1 MQIAVVGGGII
12 GCAAAWRLAQRGARV
27 TVYDRG
33 RIGGEAS
40 WAGAGMLAPGGEFAA
55 ESRWG
60 RLGLESLRMYPGF
73 VRELEATTGRR
84 IDFRICG
91 AEEISEEAE
100 EMEQRVA
107 AQRRMGIRVE
117 RMASGRWWYPDEA
130 VVNPR
135 DVVGALRAAGEGLGV
150 EYREGAPVEEL
161 VNELEEQTVV
171 WATGAWAPGGFPMKG
186 HLIRYA
192 LAPGSLPR
200 IVRQGHFYVLQRG
213 SGETIAGADMERAG
227 FERSVRAAAVQEI
240 REAAETMV
248 PELRGVAVEEAWM
261 GFRPGSETGEPVVGR
276 RGESRIWDAYGHFR
290 NGILLAPVTA
300 RMLCDEI
307 LPNAERG

>member
-12 GCAAAWRLAQRGARV
+12 GCSAAWRLAQGGARV
-27 TVYDRG
+27 TVYDQG

-40 WAGAGMLAPGGEFAA
+40 WAGAGMLAPGGEFGA

-60 RLGLESLRMYPGF
+60 LLGVDSLKLYPEF

-91 AEEISEEAE
+91 AEEIAGDVG

-117 RMASGRWWYPDEA
+117 RMRSGRWWYPDEA

-135 DVVGALRAAGEGLGV
+135 DVVGALRVAGEGLGV
-150 EYREGAPVEEL
+150 AYREGVVVKEPEE
-161 VNELEEQTVV
+161 ETVV
-171 WATGAWAPGGFPMKG
+171 WATGAWSPGGFPVKG
-186 HLIRYA
+186 HLIRYSM
-192 LAPGSLPR
+192 APGSLPR
-200 IVRQGHFYVLQRG
+200 IVRRGHFYVLQRG
-213 SGETIAGADMERAG
+213 SGETIAGADMERVG
-227 FERSVRAAAVQEI
+227 FERSVRVAAVEEI
-240 REAAETMV
+240 REAAEEMV
-248 PELRGVAVEEAWM
+248 PELRGVAVEEAWV
-261 GFRPGSETGEPVVGR
+261 GFRPGSETGEPVVSR
-276 RGESRIWDAYGHFR
+276 RDDSRIWDAYGHFR

-307 LPNAERG
+307 LPSGGRG

>member
-27 TVYDRG
+27 TVYDQG

-60 RLGLESLRMYPGF
+60 RHGINSLKLYPGF

-84 IDFRICG
+84 IDFRVSG
-91 AEEISEEAE
+91 AEEIAEEAE
-100 EMEQRVA
+100 EMESRVA
-107 AQRRMGIRVE
+107 VQRRMGIRVE
-117 RMASGRWWYPDEA
+117 RMESGRWWYPDEA

-135 DVVGALRAAGEGLGV
+135 DVVAALRAAGEGLGIT
-150 EYREGAPVEEL
+150 YREGVVVTDPEE
-161 VNELEEQTVV
+161 ETVV
-171 WATGAWAPGGFPMKG
+171 WATGAWAPGAFPMKG

-200 IVRQGHFYVLQRG
+200 IIRQGHFYVLQRG

-227 FERSVRAAAVQEI
+227 FQRSVRPAAVLEI
-240 REAAETMV
+240 REAAEAMV
-248 PELRGVAVEEAWM
+248 PELRGLVVEDAWV

-276 RGESRIWDAYGHFR
+276 RGHSRIWDAYGHFR
-290 NGILLAPVTA
+290 NGILLAPITA

-307 LPNAERG
+307 LPSGERG

>member
-12 GCAAAWRLAQRGARV
+12 GCAAAWRLAQGGARV
-27 TVYDRG
+27 TVYDQG

-40 WAGAGMLAPGGEFAA
+40 WAGAGMLAPGGEFAT

-60 RLGLESLRMYPGF
+60 KLGMDSLRMYPGF
-73 VRELEATTGRR
+73 VRELEVTTGRR

-100 EMEQRVA
+100 MELRVS
-107 AQRRMGIRVE
+107 AQRGMGIRVE

-135 DVVGALRAAGEGLGV
+135 DVVAALRVAGEGLGV
-150 EYREGAPVEEL
+150 AYREGVAVSEPEE
-161 VNELEEQTVV
+161 ETVV
-171 WATGAWAPGGFPMKG
+171 WSTGAWAPGGFPVKG
-186 HLIRYA
+186 HLIRYRMT
-192 LAPGSLPR
+192 PGSLPR
-200 IVRQGHFYVLQRG
+200 IVRHGHFYVLQRG

-227 FERSVRAAAVQEI
+227 FERSVRAAAVEEI
-240 REAAETMV
+240 KEAAEAMV
-248 PELRGVAVEEAWM
+248 PELRGVPVEEAWV
-261 GFRPGSETGEPVVGR
+261 GFRPGSVTGEPVVGR

-290 NGILLAPVTA
+290 NGILLAPITA
-300 RMLCDEI
+300 KMLCDEI
-307 LPNAERG
+307 LPNGERD